1 MKTLLLLLITL
12 LSFNLFGQIS
22 GKVNSVK
29 AEAIPFAN
37 VILLSAKDSSIVIG
51 TTTDENGDFQISPNK
66 TGEFCLRIS
75 SIGYQNYQ
83 SEPFAFNNT
92 PIQINPI
99 FLAEEN
105 NALNEVTVSAKK
117 ELIQNTPTGKIINI
131 QSSLLTK
138 GSNALQVLERLPG
151 VISDRRNNQFSLNG
165 QSGVTILFNGR
176 RVPMSMEELMNL
188 LESTVADNIEKIEL
202 ITSPTAQYD
211 ADGGA
216 GIINI
221 IFKKNENEGTR
232 LNLSA
237 TAGYGY
243 REKAL
248 TSIGLSHGFK
258 KANINASYSFG
269 HNHDYSGY
277 KGHGTS
283 IFPFMGGFNSTIFGG
298 MTDRIQQV
306 HNATILAEF
315 RPTSKTSFGGE
326 LAFSSG
332 NTHNLV
338 EITGDR
344 IMPDGSFLG
353 SRGLS
358 DGINQRQ
365 NFISSVY
372 LNQKFSQKSQ
382 LNLDLSYIGYNNGSP
397 NLVTYRY
404 FNEEGKDIPP
414 TNPIF
419 NYGNRGQSHS
429 TIQVGVIKADYSL
442 QISPKV
448 QAELG
453 FKGSHTTNANTSNV
467 ERKVSDVWEIDP
479 RTQSTISGNE
489 KIIAGYSQ
497 FRFLLN
503 PKSNLHLGLRYEYWQ
518 RNINIYKDAFTIAQ
532 FFPSL
537 LYTYAINDK
546 SNLNLSYSRRI
557 TRPAY
562 TDLISNL
569 FYNDA
574 TFVFS
579 GNPLLKPTITDV
591 VKAEFN
597 KKGYS
602 VGLSFQYDLHSILR
616 YQITS
621 NPQKD
626 IGMSSPQNLDYQKS
640 INLFISAPFQI
651 ASWWKLTFGSTTA
664 LRRYKISY
672 SLNPAEKTY
681 LFQNLNFTQTISLPK
696 NFEIELSG
704 WQNFPFFDGANRL
717 NGFGVVNLGIAKK
730 LKNDKGTFQLSL
742 PDLFQ
747 TTSYYTHIGSMTPI
761 AFNIRSVSNFKDET
775 ALYRVVKLTY
785 SRSFGRNTKNISR
798 NNDDEERERV
808 RK

>member
-1 MKTLLLLLITL
+1 MKTLLLVLTTFF
-12 LSFNLFGQIS
+12 SFTAFGQIT
-22 GKVNSVK
+22 GKVITAK
-29 AEAIPFAN
+29 AEAVPFAN
-37 VILLSAKDSSIVIG
+37 IVLLSSTDSTIITGSA
-51 TTTDENGDFQISPNK
+51 TDENGNFQLNPSRS
-66 TGEFCLRIS
+66 GEFMLCIS
-75 SIGYQNYQ
+75 SIGYKNYQ
-83 SEPFAFNNT
+83 SKPFAFNNA
-92 PIQINPI
+92 PIQLASIL
-99 FLAEEN
+99 LAEEN

-117 ELIQNTPTGKIINI
+117 ELIQNTPLGKVINI
-131 QSSLLTK
+131 QSSLMTK

-248 TSIGLSHGFK
+248 TSLGLSHGFK

-269 HNHDYSGY
+269 HNHDNSGY
-277 KGHGTS
+277 RGHGTS

-298 MTDRIQQV
+298 FTDRTQQV
-306 HNATILAEF
+306 HNLNVLAEF
-315 RPTSKTSFGGE
+315 HPTTKTSFGGE
-326 LAFSSG
+326 LSLSAG
-332 NTHNLV
+332 KNHNLV
-338 EITGDR
+338 DITGDR

-353 SRGLS
+353 SKGLS
-358 DGINQRQ
+358 DGMNKRQ

-372 LNQKFSQKSQ
+372 LNQKLSAKSQ
-382 LNLDLSYIGYNNGSP
+382 LNLDISYIGYNNDSP

-404 FNEEGKDIPP
+404 FDETGKDIPP

-429 TIQVGVIKADYSL
+429 TIHVGVIKADYIL
-442 QISPKV
+442 QMSAKI
-448 QAELG
+448 QAEFG
-453 FKGSHTTNANTSNV
+453 IKGSYTTNANHSTV

-489 KIIAGYSQ
+489 KIAAAYSQ

-503 PKSNLHLGLRYEYWQ
+503 PKSNLHAGLRYEYWQ
-518 RNINIYKDAFTIAQ
+518 RDINIYKDGFTIAQ

-537 LYTYAINDK
+537 LYTYAPNAQ
-546 SNLNLSYSRRI
+546 SSLSLNYSRRI
-557 TRPAY
+557 TRPTY

-602 VGLSFQYDLHSILR
+602 VGLSFQYDLHPILR

-626 IGMSSPQNLDYQKS
+626 IGVSSPQNLDYQKS
-640 INLFISAPFQI
+640 INLFVSVPFQLT
-651 ASWWKLTFGSTTA
+651 SWWKFTLGSTTA

-672 SLNPAEKTY
+672 SLSPAEKTY

-704 WQNFPFFDGANRL
+704 WQNFPFFDGANKL
-717 NGFGVVNLGIAKK
+717 NGFGVMNLGIAKK

-747 TTSYYTHIGSMTPI
+747 TTAYYTHIGSMTPI
-761 AFNIRSVSNFKDET
+761 AFNIRSESNFKDET
-775 ALYRVVKLTY
+775 ALYRVIRLTY
-785 SRSFGRNTKNISR
+785 SRSFGRNTRNINR
-798 NNDDEERERV
+798 NGENEERDRV
-808 RK
+808 SK

>member
-1 MKTLLLLLITL
+1 MKTLLLLFTTF
-12 LSFNLFGQIS
+12 LSLNLSGQIT
-22 GKVNSVK
+22 GKVNTAKS
-29 AEAIPFAN
+29 EAVPFAN
-37 VILLSAKDSSIVIG
+37 VVLFSVKDSSIVVG
-51 TTTDENGDFQISPNK
+51 AATDENGGFQLYTTK
-66 TGEFCLRIS
+66 TGDFYLRIS

-83 SEPFAFNNT
+83 SKPFLFNNSFVQI
-92 PIQINPI
+92 PLIQ
-99 FLAEEN
+99 LTEEN

-117 ELIQNTPTGKIINI
+117 ELIQNTPFGKVINI
-131 QSSLLTK
+131 QSSLMTK

-151 VISDRRNNQFSLNG
+151 VISDKRNNQFSLNG

-211 ADGGA
+211 VDGGA
-216 GIINI
+216 GVINI
-221 IFKKNENEGTR
+221 IFKNNENEGTR

-243 REKAL
+243 KEKAL
-248 TSIGLSHGFK
+248 TSVGLSHGFK
-258 KANINASYSFG
+258 KGNINASYSFG

-298 MTDRIQQV
+298 MTDRIQEV
-306 HNATILAEF
+306 HNANILAEF
-315 RPTSKTSFGGE
+315 RPNAKTSFGGE
-326 LAFSSG
+326 LSFSSG
-332 NTHNLV
+332 KTHNLV
-338 EITGDR
+338 EIIGDR

-358 DGINQRQ
+358 DGTNQRQ

-372 LNQKFSQKSQ
+372 LNQKLSEKSQ
-382 LNLDLSYIGYNNGSP
+382 LNFDLSYIGYNNNSP

-429 TIQVGVIKADYSL
+429 TIHVGVIKIDYSL
-442 QISPKV
+442 QITSKV

-453 FKGSHTTNANTSNV
+453 FKGSYTTNANTSNV

-479 RTQSTISGNE
+479 RTQSTISGDE
-489 KIIAGYSQ
+489 KIVAGYSQ
-497 FRFLLN
+497 FRFLLS
-503 PKSNLHLGLRYEYWQ
+503 PKSNLHVGLRYEYWQ

-532 FFPSL
+532 FFPSM
-537 LYTYAINDK
+537 LYTYNINDK
-546 SNLNLSYSRRI
+546 SSLNLSYSRRI

-562 TDLISNL
+562 ADLISNL

-591 VKAEFN
+591 VKTEFN

-602 VGLSFQYDLHSILR
+602 VGLSFQYDLHPILR

-621 NPQKD
+621 NQQKD

-640 INLFISAPFQI
+640 VNLFISTPFQL
-651 ASWWKLTFGSTTA
+651 ASWWKLTLGSTTA

-681 LFQNLNFTQTISLPK
+681 FFQNLNFTQTFSLPK

-717 NGFGVVNLGIAKK
+717 NGFGVMNLGIAKK

-747 TTSYYTHIGSMTPI
+747 TTSYYTHIGIMTPI
-761 AFNIRSVSNFKDET
+761 AFNIRSESNFKDES

-798 NNDDEERERV
+798 NADDEERERV

>member
-1 MKTLLLLLITL
+1 MKTLLLLLTTL
-12 LSFNLFGQIS
+12 FSSNLFGQIT
-22 GKVNSVK
+22 GKVTTPK
-29 AEAIPFAN
+29 TEAVPFAN
-37 VILLSAKDSSIVIG
+37 VVLLSAKDSSIITG
-51 TTTDENGDFQISPNK
+51 AATDENGDFQLNPTR
-66 TGEFCLRIS
+66 TGEFFLRVS

-83 SEPFAFNNT
+83 SKIFAFNNS
-92 PIQINPI
+92 PIQITPI

-105 NALNEVTVSAKK
+105 NALNEVTISVRK
-117 ELIQNTPTGKIINI
+117 ELIQNTPLGKVINI
-131 QSSLLTK
+131 QSSLMTK

-202 ITSPTAQYD
+202 ITSPTAKYD

-232 LNLSA
+232 FNLSA

-248 TSIGLSHGFK
+248 TSVGLSHGFK
-258 KANINASYSFG
+258 KSNINASYSFQ

-283 IFPFMGGFNSTIFGG
+283 NFPFMGGFNSTIFGG
-298 MTDRIQQV
+298 MTNRVQQV
-306 HNATILAEF
+306 HNANILAEF
-315 RPTSKTSFGGE
+315 RPTINTSFGGE
-326 LAFSSG
+326 LSLSSG
-332 NTHNLV
+332 KNHYLV
-338 EITGDR
+338 DITGDR

-365 NFISSVY
+365 NFIASLY
-372 LNQKFSQKSQ
+372 LNQKFSTKSQ
-382 LNLDLSYIGYNNGSP
+382 LNIDISYIGYNNDSP

-404 FNEEGKDIPP
+404 FDLEGNNIPP

-429 TIQVGVIKADYSL
+429 TIHVGVFKADYIL
-442 QISPKV
+442 QMNPKI
-448 QAELG
+448 QAEFG
-453 FKGSHTTNANTSNV
+453 IKGSYTTNANNSNV
-467 ERKVSDVWEIDP
+467 ERKVSDAWEIDP

-503 PKSNLHLGLRYEYWQ
+503 PKSNLHAGLRYEYWQ

-579 GNPLLKPTITDV
+579 GNPLLKPTITDLL
-591 VKAEFN
+591 KAEFN

-602 VGLSFQYDLHSILR
+602 VGLSFQYDLHPILR

-640 INLFISAPFQI
+640 INLFINAPFQI
-651 ASWWKLTFGSTTA
+651 ASWWKFTLGSTTA

-672 SLNPAEKTY
+672 SLNPAEKSY
-681 LFQNLNFTQTISLPK
+681 LFQNFNFTQTISLPK

-717 NGFGVVNLGIAKK
+717 NGFGVINLGIAKK

-761 AFNIRSVSNFKDET
+761 AFNIRSESNYKDET
-775 ALYRVVKLTY
+775 ALYRVVRLTY
-785 SRSFGRNTKNISR
+785 SRSFGRNTKNIIR
-798 NNDDEERERV
+798 NADDEERERV

>member
-1 MKTLLLLLITL
+1 MKTLLLVLTTFFSI
-12 LSFNLFGQIS
+12 NCFGQIT
-22 GKVNSVK
+22 GKVSTAKEDAV
-29 AEAIPFAN
+29 PFAN
-37 VILLSAKDSSIVIG
+37 VVLLSAKDSTIIIG
-51 TTTDENGDFQISPNK
+51 TATDENGIFQLNTSK
-66 TGEFCLRIS
+66 TGEFYLKIS
-75 SIGYQNYQ
+75 SIGYQSYQ
-83 SEPFAFNNT
+83 SKPFTFNNSS
-92 PIQINPI
+92 IQLPSIQ
-99 FLAEEN
+99 LAEEN
-105 NALNEVTVSAKK
+105 NALNEVTISARK
-117 ELIQNTPTGKIINI
+117 ELIQNTPLGKVINI
-131 QSSLLTK
+131 QSSLMTK

-165 QSGVTILFNGR
+165 QSGITILFNGR

-216 GIINI
+216 GVINI

-248 TSIGLSHGFK
+248 TSVGLSHGFK

-277 KGHGTS
+277 RGHGTS

-298 MTDRIQQV
+298 LTDRVQQI
-306 HNATILAEF
+306 HNANILAEF
-315 RPTSKTSFGGE
+315 RLTTKTSFGGE
-326 LAFSSG
+326 LALSSG
-332 NTHNLV
+332 KTHYLV
-338 EITGDR
+338 DIIGDR

-372 LNQKFSQKSQ
+372 LNHKLSAKSQ
-382 LNLDLSYIGYNNGSP
+382 LNLDVSYIGYNNNSP

-404 FNEEGKDIPP
+404 FDQEGNNIPP

-429 TIQVGVIKADYSL
+429 TIHVGVIKADYML
-442 QISPKV
+442 QFNSKI
-448 QAELG
+448 QAEFG
-453 FKGSHTTNANTSNV
+453 IKGSYTTNTNTSNV

-479 RTQSTISGNE
+479 RTQSSISGNE
-489 KIIAGYSQ
+489 KIVAAYSQ

-503 PKSNLHLGLRYEYWQ
+503 PKSNLHAGLRYEYWQ

-579 GNPLLKPTITDV
+579 GNPLLKPTISDA

-602 VGLSFQYDLHSILR
+602 FGLSFQYDLHPILR

-626 IGMSSPQNLDYQKS
+626 IGVSSPQNLDYQKS
-640 INLFISAPFQI
+640 INLFLSAPFQL
-651 ASWWKLTFGSTTA
+651 ASWWKLTLGSTTA

-672 SLNPAEKTY
+672 SLSPAEKTY

-717 NGFGVVNLGIAKK
+717 NGFGVMNLGIAKK

-761 AFNIRSVSNFKDET
+761 AFNIRSESNYKDET
-775 ALYRVVKLTY
+775 ALYRVIKLTY
-785 SRSFGRNTKNISR
+785 SRSFGRNTKNINR
-798 NNDDEERERV
+798 VTDDEERERV

>member
-1 MKTLLLLLITL
+1 MKTLLLLLISL
-12 LSFNLFGQIS
+12 FSFNLFGQIT
-22 GKVNSVK
+22 GKIITAKS
-29 AEAIPFAN
+29 EAVPFAN
-37 VILLSAKDSSIVIG
+37 VVLLSAKDSSINTG
-51 TTTDENGDFQISPNK
+51 AATNENGDFQLNPTR
-66 TGEFCLRIS
+66 TGEFFLRVS

-83 SEPFAFNNT
+83 SKSFAFNNS
-92 PIQINPI
+92 PIQITSI
-99 FLAEEN
+99 YLAEEN

-117 ELIQNTPTGKIINI
+117 DLIQNTPIGKVINI
-131 QSSLLTK
+131 QSSLMTK

-188 LESTVADNIEKIEL
+188 LESTIADNIEKIEL

-221 IFKKNENEGTR
+221 IFKKKENEGTR
-232 LNLSA
+232 LNLSV

-258 KANINASYSFG
+258 KAHINASYSFG

-283 IFPFMGGFNSTIFGG
+283 NFPFMGGYNSTIFGG
-298 MTDRIQQV
+298 LTDRIQQV
-306 HNATILAEF
+306 HNANVLAEF
-315 RPTSKTSFGGE
+315 RPTNKTSFGGE
-326 LAFSSG
+326 LSFSSSK
-332 NTHNLV
+332 THNLV
-338 EITGDR
+338 EIIGDR

-358 DGINQRQ
+358 DGTNQRQ
-365 NFISSVY
+365 NFISSLY
-372 LNQKFSQKSQ
+372 LNQKLSTKSQ
-382 LNLDLSYIGYNNGSP
+382 LNFDLSYIGYNNDSP

-404 FNEEGKDIPP
+404 FNEDGKDIPP

-429 TIQVGVIKADYSL
+429 TIHVGVIKADYSL
-442 QISPKV
+442 QLTPKI

-453 FKGSHTTNANTSNV
+453 FKGSYTTNANTSNV

-479 RTQSTISGNE
+479 RTQSTISGDE

-503 PKSNLHLGLRYEYWQ
+503 SKSNLHAGLRYEYWQ
-518 RNINIYKDAFTIAQ
+518 RNITIYKEAFTIAQ

-546 SNLNLSYSRRI
+546 SNLSLSYSRRI

-579 GNPLLKPTITDV
+579 GNPLLKPTITDA

-597 KKGYS
+597 KKGYN
-602 VGLSFQYDLHSILR
+602 VGLSFQYDLHPILR

-626 IGMSSPQNLDYQKS
+626 IGVSSPQNLDYQKS
-640 INLFISAPFQI
+640 MNLFISAPVQI
-651 ASWWKLTFGSTTA
+651 ASWWKFTLGSTTA

-672 SLNPAEKTY
+672 SLNPAVKTY

-717 NGFGVVNLGIAKK
+717 NGFGVMNLGIAKK

-761 AFNIRSVSNFKDET
+761 AFNIRSESNFKDET

-798 NNDDEERERV
+798 NTDDEERERV